1 MFQSSILMIGCGGL
15 GKCLL
20 ELNLVCGF
28 IPKTYRKKNMK
39 NIIIIEP
46 NNLSFEEYPFLKKYN
61 IKHIQISLTKENIKD
76 ILNKLIPNNIIVLDV
91 SIGINALEV
100 VKICNRYNVMYVNTS
115 LENWEIDNPA
125 KLKKSSQELYPRTL
139 YYQYTR
145 LMSIKRKIK
154 TTMVFDH
161 GMNPGLIS
169 HLAKIGILSSWKY
182 LTKNK
187 DKDFSLSS
195 LTKKNLSTISK
206 NMGLRAIH
214 IAELDTQKLKKG
226 FKFQKDTF
234 YNTWSG
240 AGMIAE
246 SIDPIQVGYSPL
258 NRIPKQKDINDL
270 IKVNGFTP
278 KEGKKNVKYYPIRG
292 IERKTNTIILDPK
305 GNENIIKGYLIPH
318 GEANTLSNYLK
329 DSKSGYNPN
338 VYYVYHPSEPTIK
351 SIEILKSRNYTSQ
364 PKIYRV
370 LNQTDLDRN
379 GYDSIGAHLIFGE
392 NVEWNWWTGTILTI
406 KDVRKLGMKYAG
418 PTETQVAISYLAC
431 IRWMLR
437 NTKKGICSP
446 EDLPSELIL
455 KWCMPYLGT
464 FFNKPIRKTNEIF

>member
-20 ELNLVCGF
+20 ELNLICGY
-28 IPKTYRKKNMK
+28 IPKIYCKKNMK
-39 NIIIIEP
+39 NITIIEP
-46 NNLSFEEYPFLKKYN
+46 LSLSIEEYPFLKKYN
-61 IKHIQISLTKENIKD
+61 IKHIQLALTKKNIKD
-76 ILNKLIPNNIIVLDV
+76 VLNKVVPDNVIVLDV

-100 VKICNRYNVMYVNTS
+100 IKVCNRYGVMYVNTS
-115 LENWEIDNPA
+115 LENWEIDNPS
-125 KLKKSSQELYPRTL
+125 KLKKTGQELYPRTL
-139 YYQYTR
+139 YYQYTK
-145 LMSIKRKIK
+145 LMKLKRKIK

-169 HLAKIGILSSWKY
+169 HLAKVGILSSWNY
-182 LTKNK
+182 LSSFEKTASK
-187 DKDFSLSS
+187 S

-214 IAELDTQKLKKG
+214 VAEMDTQKLKKG
-226 FKFQKDTF
+226 FMFQKDTF

-246 SIDPIQVGYSPL
+246 AIDPIQVGYSITNKL
-258 NRIPKQKDINDL
+258 PKQKDINSVVGV
-270 IKVNGFTP
+270 KPFTP
-278 KEGKKNVKYYPIRG
+278 IEGKKNIRYYPVRG
-292 IERKTNTIILDPK
+292 IERKTHTIIVDPK
-305 GNENIIKGYLIPH
+305 GKEKVIKGYLIPH

-329 DSKSGYNPN
+329 IGEHNPN
-338 VYYVYHPSEPTIK
+338 VYYVYHPSEPTMK
-351 SIEILKSRNYTSQ
+351 SIEILKSREYLSQ

-370 LNQTDLDRN
+370 LDQSELNKN

-392 NVEWNWWTGTILTI
+392 DVEWNWWIGTVLSI
-406 KDVRKLGMKYAG
+406 KDVRKLGMKIAG

-455 KWCMPYLGT
+455 KWCKPYLGK
-464 FFNKPIRKTNEIF
+464 FFNKPIRKTEEIF